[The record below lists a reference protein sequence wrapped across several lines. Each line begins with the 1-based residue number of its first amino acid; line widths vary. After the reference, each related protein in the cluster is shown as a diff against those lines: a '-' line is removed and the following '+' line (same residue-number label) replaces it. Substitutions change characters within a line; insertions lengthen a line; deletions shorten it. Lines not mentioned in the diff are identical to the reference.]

1 MLAVYLAVRTLS
13 HAFSLLILTR
23 PYEVALS
30 LSVCFEDE
38 AAQGHRPW
46 LWLASI
52 GNLNP
57 AHYPVFGAG
66 VSEEAT

>member
-1 MLAVYLAVRTLS
+1 MRWHFHYQS
-13 HAFSLLILTR
+13 
-23 PYEVALS
+23 ALKMRKQ
-30 LSVCFEDE
+30 